1 MITQR
6 SICEQCNAGY
16 DISSEHCPYCN
27 TSNMMSHT
35 HTLTPLVIDT
45 ECYSAYWL
53 LMALDTVT
61 GETFVFQTF
70 EGYPLDVVGVRNL
83 LTRYTLVTFNGI
95 GYDLPM
101 ITLACTGA
109 STQKLKAASDDIIVN
124 QLKPWHV
131 YRAYG
136 LSEPYSLDH
145 IDLIEVA
152 PGQGSLKAYMG
163 KMHSRKLQDLPYAP
177 DMHVEWPHRVMLRE
191 YCRNDLQ
198 GTAELYAT
206 LYDRVVLREK
216 IGAKHGIEVR
226 SKSDPQIAEA
236 VMRVKLGRSPK
247 APAVQVG
254 HQFAYQPPAWMK
266 FENLDMLEQLE
277 NAPFVINE
285 NGGVSPA
292 HHATFIDWPDTQL
305 RRDVHGSW
313 VKRPAGWSARALI
326 INGTQYA
333 MGIGGLHSME
343 ANITWMADDDMSLSM
358 PDVASFYPSLILETA
373 IYPEAIG
380 PIFATYYRETYDS
393 RLSAKARA
401 IELKD
406 IIKNTIGF
414 VDPQLERD
422 LEDALLAADSG
433 KLDLNGT
440 FGKLLSKYS
449 MFYTPSGGIQ
459 VTITGQLALLMLIEQ
474 LEIAGIH
481 VVSANTDGIA
491 IHTPRANKWMTDA
504 IIHWWESLT
513 GFTMETTE
521 FKMLAA
527 RDVNSYV
534 GIEAG
539 GAVKPKGAFA
549 PVKPGASGWPNP
561 TGQICVDALV
571 AYLKNGTA
579 MRDTIVACTDI
590 RQFVYVRSV
599 VGGATYHRNAPM
611 QKKATQTAM
620 RAIVGDIRDKAELL
634 ATYDAAVVA
643 SMADGQYLG
652 KVVRW
657 YYGQGSTACI
667 VNKTG
672 GRVPRTEGCRPMM
685 ELADTLPDDL
695 DFEWY
700 VREAESLLKDVGL

>member
-1 MITQR
+1 
-6 SICEQCNAGY
+6 
-16 DISSEHCPYCN
+16 
-27 TSNMMSHT
+27 MMSHT

-53 LMALDTVT
+53 LMALDTIT
-61 GETFVFQTF
+61 GEVFVFQTF

-124 QLKPWHV
+124 QLKHWHF

-145 IDLIEVA
+145 IDMIEVA
-152 PGQGSLKAYMG
+152 PGRGSLKAYGG
-163 KMHSRKLQDLPYAP
+163 KMHTRKLQDLPYAP
-177 DMHVEWPHRVMLRE
+177 DMHIEWPHRVFTRE

-198 GTAELYAT
+198 VTAELYAT
-206 LYDRVVLREK
+206 FTAQIKLREDMS
-216 IGAKHGIEVR
+216 AEYDVDLR
-226 SKSDPQIAEA
+226 SKSDAQIAEA
-236 VMRVKLGRSPK
+236 VMKTLLPFK
-247 APAVQVG
+247 PAKSVVEVG
-254 HQFAYQPPAWMK
+254 KEFYYTVPDWMK
-266 FENLDMLEQLE
+266 FENLNLLELLAE
-277 NAPFVINE
+277 APFVINE
-285 NGGVSPA
+285 KGGVSPA
-292 HHATFIDWPDTQL
+292 FHATFLDWPDKQL
-305 RRDVHGSW
+305 RRDVRGAW
-313 VKRPAGWSARALI
+313 VKQPATWQFCPTVIGETS
-326 INGTQYA
+326 YA
-333 MGIGGLHSME
+333 MGAGGLHSME
-343 ANITWMADDDMSLSM
+343 STVTWRASETKSLRS
-358 PDVASFYPSLILETA
+358 PDVEAYYPNLIVKTQ
-373 IYPEAIG
+373 IFPKQIG
-380 PIFATYYRETYDS
+380 PIFLTHYKGWKDRRTA
-393 RLSAKARA
+393 AKKIKDKKTANS
-401 IELKD
+401 LKTL
-406 IIKNTIGF
+406 N
-414 VDPQLERD
+414 
-422 LEDALLAADSG
+422 
-433 KLDLNGT
+433 NGT

-449 MFYTPSGGIQ
+449 IFYTPEGGIT

-481 VVSANTDGIA
+481 VVSANTDGLVIF
-491 IHTPRANKWMTDA
+491 TERTNDWMTDA
-504 IIHWWESLT
+504 IIVWWESIT
-513 GFTMETTE
+513 GFTMEMTE
-521 FKMLAA
+521 FSMVAA
-527 RDVNSYV
+527 ASVNAYVAFQTDGDV
-534 GIEAG
+534 
-539 GAVKPKGAFA
+539 KLKGAFA
-549 PVKPGASGWPNP
+549 PPNPGASGWPNP

-571 AYLKNGTA
+571 AYLKNGTP
-579 MRDTIVACTDI
+579 MRDTIMACTDI

-685 ELADTLPDDL
+685 ELTDALPDDL